1 MSNDYSLT
9 IKHVENAM
17 QVSRI
22 QCSTN
27 LLNVLY
33 KQAWFAGLYIAS
45 LVCLTAIG
53 AVLRIALSAIY

>member
-17 QVSRI
+17 QLPRI

-27 LLNVLY
+27 LLDVLY

-53 AVLRIALSAIY
+53 TVIRLALSAIY